1 MQSIVKRSPITIAF
15 LTSASI
21 PLTAHANVGVDEILN
36 GVQVYG
42 KLNLSWQVSD
52 EGDGSFTDMS
62 SNASRF
68 GLKGDVGVNDDLSVI
83 YQLEYEAVIE
93 DGDDTI
99 KNRNQF
105 VGLHSKTFGTGKI
118 GRHDT
123 MLKMS
128 QGKVDQFND
137 FEGDLKYMFVG
148 ENRMSETLTYISPSL
163 AGFTLGM
170 TWVATGADN
179 ESDSVNGESDSDG
192 FSTALMYG
200 DSKLNSTPFY
210 AAVAYDD
217 DVNNFDTIRTTAQ
230 ARLANLTVGGMWQE
244 SERSD
249 GTGSA
254 QSSWLAS
261 AAYQL
266 THNVSLR
273 SQYQQSDMHKL
284 EHVDGSRP
292 AVDFKEGY
300 SVGASYDF
308 SKKTALY
315 AWYTDRTAANSSSKS
330 DSDYFSVGISHS
342 F

>member
-1 MQSIVKRSPITIAF
+1 MHIPFRYKSLVLAIS
-15 LTSASI
+15 SAALL
-21 PLTAHANVGVDEILN
+21 PATAHADTTVSEVFEGVE
-36 GVQVYG
+36 VYG
-42 KLNLSWQVSD
+42 KLNLSWQRSD

-68 GLKGDVGVNDDLSVI
+68 GLKGKVGVDDDLTVI

-93 DGDDTI
+93 DGSDEI

-105 VGLHSKTFGTGKI
+105 VGLQSKTWGTAKI

-123 MLKMS
+123 MFKMS
-128 QGKVDQFND
+128 QGKVDQFSD

-148 ENRMSETLTYISPSL
+148 ENRMSETLSYVSPSFH
-163 AGFTLGM
+163 GFSLGM
-170 TWVATGADN
+170 TWVAAGADN

-200 DSKLNSTPFY
+200 DSKLKTSPFY

-217 DVNNFDTIRTTAQ
+217 DVNNFDSIRTTVQ

-254 QSSWLAS
+254 ESGWLAS
-261 AAYQL
+261 ASYQL
-266 THNVSLR
+266 THKVSLR
-273 SQYQQSDMHKL
+273 TQYQQSDMHKL
-284 EHVDGSRP
+284 EHVDGDRP

-300 SVGASYDF
+300 SVGAAYDLT
-308 SKKTALY
+308 KKTSLY
-315 AWYTDRTAANSSSKS
+315 AWYTDRTAASDSSKS
-330 DSDYFSVGISHS
+330 DSDYFSVGVSHS